1 MDVSPPALPAL
12 PPEDCA
18 GGPVTWCQSLAVA
31 QRCGALELCA
41 RLGRDRTLTEDT
53 CSDCE
58 QVVTLLT
65 HMLQE
70 SPVKQALGQKCQEL
84 PIPTM
89 VPMCQ
94 ELVDKAFAL
103 LLTCL
108 EGQVKPGVV
117 CTQLGLCPQ
126 GPAWSRDSLLHQL
139 LQGLHAAYAD
149 PQALPIPLPLCWM
162 CRSLVGRIKS
172 TIPKEGIAKA
182 VSGLCHLLPGT
193 VAGTCQCLTE
203 KYTVIALQAALGQL
217 GPRLLCGMLL
227 MCVAEDGYGP
237 EAEAGGQ
244 AGHCGACL
252 VLAGVGSNSSGP
264 GAKAAL
270 LRACASAHL
279 GWEQCMDFIHQHQSR
294 LPLLQ
299 GRHQDA
305 LAACQDLGL
314 CEAKRASGPKH
325 CSLGPVY
332 WCSSMEAAKECGA
345 LKHCQDH
352 VWG

>member
-1 MDVSPPALPAL
+1 MDLLQLLLLALLWGASALPAL

-18 GGPVTWCQSLAVA
+18 GGPATWCQSLAAA

-41 RLGRDRTLTEDT
+41 QLGRDRTLTEDT

-70 SPVKQALGQKCQEL
+70 SPVKVPRAGLGGCGEVPMPHNPDTSPHPGSPQQALGQKCQAL
-84 PIPTM
+84 PIPTI
-89 VPMCQ
+89 VPVCQ

-103 LLTCL
+103 LLASL

-126 GPAWSRDSLLHQL
+126 GPAWSRDPLLRQL

-162 CRSLVGRIKS
+162 CRSFVGRIES

-182 VSGLCHLLPGT
+182 MSGLCHLLPGA
-193 VAGTCQCLTE
+193 VAGTCQCLAE
-203 KYTVIALQAALGQL
+203 KYTVIALQAALSQL

-237 EAEAGGQ
+237 GKPRLWVGGHRWE
-244 AGHCGACL
+244 GEGCGGL
-252 VLAGVGSNSSGP
+252 HRIGP
-264 GAKAAL
+264 L
-270 LRACASAHL
+270 
-279 GWEQCMDFIHQHQSR
+279 
-294 LPLLQ
+294 
-299 GRHQDA
+299 
-305 LAACQDLGL
+305 
-314 CEAKRASGPKH
+314 
-325 CSLGPVY
+325 
-332 WCSSMEAAKECGA
+332 
-345 LKHCQDH
+345 
-352 VWG
+352 